1 MYGPLEWNYILHF
14 DYIVISKNRAKKQAK
29 KLNTKPNQKGLANY
43 TWTKFIP
50 RKTTNPKPQIL
61 LLGHSVHQAA

>member
-43 TWTKFIP
+43 T
-50 RKTTNPKPQIL
+50 
-61 LLGHSVHQAA
+61 